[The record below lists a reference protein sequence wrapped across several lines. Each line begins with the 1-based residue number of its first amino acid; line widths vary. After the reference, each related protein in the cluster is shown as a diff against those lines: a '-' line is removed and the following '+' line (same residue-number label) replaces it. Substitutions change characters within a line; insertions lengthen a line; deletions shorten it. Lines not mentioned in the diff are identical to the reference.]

1 MGVDSKPSLEE
12 GDNEQQK
19 ALITGPSH
27 RQNQMS
33 DYSFSFVPYA
43 AAERQHS
50 VGSVPRTRLSVS
62 PACCSPRAK
71 GLMNM
76 TALPCSLLQ
85 LPTLLF
91 PHFLLSKSHRIH
103 QLGRIYEPRFVALRW
118 RTSQGMLQRPEGRTD
133 PQCHV
138 LALRSATQQYGCVQD
153 PVWEKS
159 HQVTLGAWIPG
170 RSSRTQAREGMPQ
183 YRGCQIT
190 RRESFFSLLYPL
202 IKLPNCKGCYV
213 Q

>member
-1 MGVDSKPSLEE
+1 MGADSKPSLEE

-50 VGSVPRTRLSVS
+50 VGSVPRTHLSVS
-62 PACCSPRAK
+62 PVCSSPRAK
-71 GLMNM
+71 GLMNV

-85 LPTLLF
+85 LPTLLS

-103 QLGRIYEPRFVALRW
+103 QHGRIYEPRSVALRW

-138 LALRSATQQYGCVQD
+138 LALRPATQQYGCVRD
-153 PVWEKS
+153 PVWERTCRATKS
-159 HQVTLGAWIPG
+159 HWEHGYLAGPAVLRHEKACPSIEDARSPGENPSSPSCTL
-170 RSSRTQAREGMPQ
+170 
-183 YRGCQIT
+183 
-190 RRESFFSLLYPL
+190 
-202 IKLPNCKGCYV
+202 
-213 Q
+213 